1 MVGDRETAGFSCA
14 RCKMNARMSG
24 QSLKYWGKKAVGRSD
39 EVYMN
44 MNCIL
49 DK

>member
-24 QSLKYWGKKAVGRSD
+24 HVIEVWGKRQYG
-39 EVYMN
+39 EVRRYEY
-44 MNCIL
+44 I
-49 DK
+49 